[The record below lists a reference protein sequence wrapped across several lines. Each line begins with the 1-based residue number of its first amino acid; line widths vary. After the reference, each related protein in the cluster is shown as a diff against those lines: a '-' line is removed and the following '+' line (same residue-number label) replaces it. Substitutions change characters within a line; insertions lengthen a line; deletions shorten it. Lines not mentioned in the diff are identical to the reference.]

1 MNASMLRSLNMR
13 RFAFFTG
20 VLAVLTFPFA
30 MRAASPSETCE
41 DLRGVQIGSAVARS
55 AVWAPMSP
63 FQQAAGPS
71 ISFPS
76 LCVVVLTSSAGPDS
90 SVTIEVVLPSQ
101 DAWNGKLLA
110 TGNAN
115 FGGSISVDWLMLPA
129 VARHY
134 ATASTDM
141 GTFPASLLPAT
152 FDAGIGHP
160 EMVKDWAYR
169 STHDMTVVAKALIE
183 KYYGRRESRAYFIGC
198 STGGGQALTEAQR
211 YPEDYDGIIA
221 GAASGDRTHDFASY
235 VQRFQ
240 QVQSMA
246 PLFSKGKEA
255 LISKTLL
262 ATCAGKDGGAPGD
275 QFLNNPAACEFKPSQ
290 LLCARGQEGDSCLT
304 RAEVKAL
311 ETMYDGTRNPRTG
324 ELIYPGWAK
333 GTESQVILGQLER
346 TPTPSKT
353 ATIDGLFRWVF
364 GPQWDARTF
373 DFDQD
378 MDKTDSEIGPIVN
391 AVNPDLS
398 AFAKHGGKLIMFHGW
413 LDPVVNPYES
423 ILYFDRINGLD
434 QASGARKLLTTPSTF
449 SRLFMAPGVNH
460 CRNPGSLG
468 PDFFG
473 KDAMPD
479 GPPNP
484 QKDIVAALDL
494 WVEKG
499 IAPNEIT
506 AAKLGSD
513 RKPQSE
519 RPLCSY
525 PKVAEY
531 KGTGDPKSASS
542 FTCSEA
548 PIGRIEFPASKYLK

>member
-1 MNASMLRSLNMR
+1 MLRSLTAR
-13 RFAFFTG
+13 RFVFFTV
-20 VLAVLTFPFA
+20 VLAVSTFQVA
-30 MRAASPSETCE
+30 LRAASPAENCE
-41 DLRGVQIGSAVARS
+41 DLRGVHVGSAVARS
-55 AVWAPMSP
+55 AAWVP
-63 FQQAAGPS
+63 AGPFKQPS
-71 ISFPS
+71 GPSLSFPS
-76 LCVVVLTSSAGPDS
+76 FCLVILTSSAGPDS
-90 SVTIEVVLPSQ
+90 IITIEVFLPSQ

-115 FGGSISVDWLMLPA
+115 FGGSISVDWLMVPA
-129 VARHY
+129 LARHY
-134 ATASTDM
+134 VTASTDM
-141 GTFPASLLPAT
+141 GTFPATLMPST

-160 EMVKDWAYR
+160 EMVKDWGYR
-169 STHDMTVVAKALIE
+169 STHGMTVVAKALIE

-240 QVQSMA
+240 EVQSFA
-246 PLFSKGKEA
+246 PLFSKEKET
-255 LISKTLL
+255 LLSKTLL

-275 QFLNNPAACEFKPSQ
+275 QFLNNPAACDFKPSQ
-290 LLCARGQEGDSCLT
+290 LLCTPEQKGDSCLT
-304 RAEVKAL
+304 EAEVKAL
-311 ETMYDGTRNPRTG
+311 ETMYDGTRNSRTG

-333 GTESQVILGQLER
+333 GTETQVTLGQLER
-346 TPTPSKT
+346 TPMPSKT
-353 ATIDGLFRWVF
+353 ASLDGLFRWTF

-373 DFDQD
+373 DFDKD
-378 MDKTDSEIGPIVN
+378 MDKADAEIGPIVN
-391 AVNPDLS
+391 AVNADLS
-398 AFAKHGGKLIMFHGW
+398 AFAKRGGKLIMFHGW

-423 ILYFDRINGLD
+423 ILYFDRINGVD
-434 QASGARKLLTTPSTF
+434 QASDAQRLLRAPSAF

-460 CRNPGSLG
+460 CRNAGSLG

-484 QKDIVAALDL
+484 EKDIVAALDL

-499 IAPNEIT
+499 VAPEQLT
-506 AAKLGSD
+506 AAKLGTD
-513 RKPQSE
+513 GKPQSE

-525 PKVAEY
+525 PKVAKY
-531 KGTGDPKSASS
+531 NGTGDPKLASS